1 MTYLHLFSINN
12 TRILGQKKIK
22 NKSAFVFLYA
32 VIFSHWLSRYSER
45 PAHSLAPLPCSQTSF
60 SLVRAVIH
68 SKPKQKAYHKDRLLI
83 LVGLTGLTSFHFV
96 APALIALTATA
107 ILSSRFRLW
116 SNQLLAGSSSMLS
129 HSRHKKTAIKAVFVS
144 WSD

>member
-1 MTYLHLFSINN
+1 ME
-12 TRILGQKKIK
+12 
-22 NKSAFVFLYA
+22 VFL
-32 VIFSHWLSRYSER
+32 
-45 PAHSLAPLPCSQTSF
+45 
-60 SLVRAVIH
+60 
-68 SKPKQKAYHKDRLLI
+68 

-116 SNQLLAGSSSMLS
+116 SNQLLAGSSPMLSHSRHKKNRHKGGLCVLALLTGLLSKYFSKIFAHSLRQSALPTGVFSSAFVLWSNQLLAGSSPMLS